1 MSLGTQLSEVQV
13 VNMALSHLHAPK
25 INAIGEATPQGEAAA
40 LFYYSDRDAFVQ
52 EARWTFAR
60 KSVTLQSI
68 SYPDNNWAYAYLY
81 PADCLNIDQLRIPEL
96 TLTSPANPS
105 VTGAYPSGTTNWD
118 KRNVPHEIC
127 QIEING
133 KPTGQQAILCNLDA
147 AILVYTRQITDPNQ
161 WPATFLKAFA
171 LYLALDLG
179 GELNTIPSVMQ
190 EVEKKFARACPT
202 AKRVSANEVTDNG
215 DSRSSFERNRRG
227 GRPGGYFS
235 HG

>member
-1 MSLGTQLSEVQV
+1 MSLGTQISEVDV
-13 VNMALSHLHAPK
+13 VNMALSHLIAPK
-25 INAIGEATPQGEAAA
+25 INSMLEQTPQGEAARQ
-40 LFYYSDRDAFVQ
+40 FYYTDRDAFVQ

-60 KSVTLQSI
+60 KSALLQSL

-96 TLTSPANPS
+96 TLTQPNNPS
-105 VTGAYPSGTTNWD
+105 VTGAYPVGSGNWD
-118 KRNVPHEIC
+118 IRNVPHEIC
-127 QIEING
+127 QEEING
-133 KPTGQQAILCNLDA
+133 QPTGRQIILCNLDA

-171 LYLALDLG
+171 LYLAMDLG
-179 GELNTIPSVMQ
+179 GSLNSTPSIMAD
-190 EVEKKFARACPT
+190 VEHKFARACPT

-215 DSRSSFERNRRG
+215 DCRSSFERNRRG
-227 GRPGGYFS
+227 GRPNTYFS